1 MDAAPSSPDPG
12 HDAVGHDDAGPG
24 GSRPGDTDRPGD
36 PADPDWVRTSAHT
49 ACLRAPNAGPMT
61 LEGTNAYA
69 VGDLSRDWP
78 GDGSRPPVIVVDP
91 GPEDLGHLRR
101 LAERTRVE
109 LILLTH
115 RHADHAAGAPA
126 LHAMTGAPVRAA
138 EPSLC
143 LGGPPLE
150 DGEVV
155 GAAEQEL
162 LVLDTPGHTAD
173 SVCLRLDA
181 DSVMFTGD
189 TVLGRGST
197 MLDYPDGALEPY
209 IDSLR
214 DLLEQREHS
223 VLPGHG
229 TPGGDLHT
237 RCEALLEHRLDR
249 FEALQELLRE
259 TDDDIG
265 PSASALARRIYPEVP
280 DAARAAAV
288 KTLKAQLAHLVEL
301 GAIAGFSE

>member
-1 MDAAPSSPDPG
+1 M
-12 HDAVGHDDAGPG
+12 
-24 GSRPGDTDRPGD
+24 
-36 PADPDWVRTSAHT
+36 
-49 ACLRAPNAGPMT
+49 RAPNPGPMT
-61 LEGTNAYA
+61 LEGTNTYV
-69 VGDLSRDWP
+69 VGDLPRDWP
-78 GDGSRPPVIVVDP
+78 GDGSRPGVIVVDP
-91 GPEDLGHLRR
+91 GPEDPEHLRR
-101 LAERTRVE
+101 LTERTRVE

-143 LGGPPLE
+143 RKGPPLE

-162 LVLDTPGHTAD
+162 LVLGTPGHTAD

-214 DLLEQREHS
+214 DLLEQREHT

-229 TPGGDLHT
+229 APGGDLH
-237 RCEALLEHRLDR
+237 
-249 FEALQELLRE
+249 
-259 TDDDIG
+259 
-265 PSASALARRIYPEVP
+265 ARRPV
-280 DAARAAAV
+280 
-288 KTLKAQLAHLVEL
+288 
-301 GAIAGFSE
+301 S

>member
-1 MDAAPSSPDPG
+1 
-12 HDAVGHDDAGPG
+12 
-24 GSRPGDTDRPGD
+24 
-36 PADPDWVRTSAHT
+36 
-49 ACLRAPNAGPMT
+49 
-61 LEGTNAYA
+61 
-69 VGDLSRDWP
+69 
-78 GDGSRPPVIVVDP
+78 
-91 GPEDLGHLRR
+91 
-101 LAERTRVE
+101 
-109 LILLTH
+109 
-115 RHADHAAGAPA
+115 
-126 LHAMTGAPVRAA
+126 MTGAPVRAA

-143 LGGPPLE
+143 RKGPPLE

-162 LVLDTPGHTAD
+162 LVLGTPGHTAD

-197 MLDYPDGALEPY
+197 CWTTRTAPWSRTSTPCGICWSSASTRCCPDTGVG
-209 IDSLR
+209 R
-214 DLLEQREHS
+214 DLHA
-223 VLPGHG
+223 
-229 TPGGDLHT
+229 

>member
-1 MDAAPSSPDPG
+1 MDAAPSSPDP
-12 HDAVGHDDAGPG
+12 GHDDAGPG

-36 PADPDWVRTSAHT
+36 PAHPDWVRTSAHT
-49 ACLRAPNAGPMT
+49 ACLRAPNPGPMT
-61 LEGTNAYA
+61 LEGTNTYA
-69 VGDLSRDWP
+69 VGDLPRDWL
-78 GDGSRPPVIVVDP
+78 GDGSRPSVIVVDP
-91 GPEDLGHLRR
+91 GPEDPGHLRR

-162 LVLDTPGHTAD
+162 LVLGTPGHTAD

-209 IDSLR
+209 VDSLR

-229 TPGGDLHT
+229 APGGDLHA

-259 TDDDIG
+259 TEDDIG
-265 PSASALARRIYPEVP
+265 PSASALSRRIYPEVP
-280 DAARAAAV
+280 AAARAAAV

>member
-1 MDAAPSSPDPG
+1 MDVTPSSPDPG
-12 HDAVGHDDAGPG
+12 HDAVGPG
-24 GSRPGDTDRPGD
+24 GPQPGGTAAPG
-36 PADPDWVRTSAHT
+36 WVRTSGHT
-49 ACLRAPNAGPMT
+49 ACLRAPNPGPMT
-61 LEGTNAYA
+61 LEGTNTYV
-69 VGDLSRDWP
+69 VGDLPRDWP
-78 GDGSRPPVIVVDP
+78 GDGSRPGVIVVDP
-91 GPEDLGHLRR
+91 GAEDPEHLRR
-101 LAERTRVE
+101 LTERTRVE

-143 LGGPPLE
+143 RKGPPLE

-162 LVLDTPGHTAD
+162 LVLGTPGHTAD

-214 DLLEQREHS
+214 DLLEQREHT

-229 TPGGDLHT
+229 APGGDLHA

-265 PSASALARRIYPEVP
+265 PSASALARRIYPGVP

>member
-1 MDAAPSSPDPG
+1 M
-12 HDAVGHDDAGPG
+12 
-24 GSRPGDTDRPGD
+24 
-36 PADPDWVRTSAHT
+36 
-49 ACLRAPNAGPMT
+49 RAPNPGPMT
-61 LEGTNAYA
+61 LEGTNTYV
-69 VGDLSRDWP
+69 VGDLPRDWP
-78 GDGSRPPVIVVDP
+78 GDGSRPGVIVVDP
-91 GPEDLGHLRR
+91 GPEDPEHLRR
-101 LAERTRVE
+101 LTERTRVE

-143 LGGPPLE
+143 RKGPPLE

-162 LVLDTPGHTAD
+162 LVLGTPGHTAD

-214 DLLEQREHS
+214 DLLEQREHT

-229 TPGGDLHT
+229 APGGDLHA

-265 PSASALARRIYPEVP
+265 PSASALARRIYPGVP

>member
-1 MDAAPSSPDPG
+1 MDATPSSPDPG
-12 HDAVGHDDAGPG
+12 HDAVGPG
-24 GSRPGDTDRPGD
+24 GPQPGD
-36 PADPDWVRTSAHT
+36 PDRLGGTAAPGWVRTSGHT
-49 ACLRAPNAGPMT
+49 ACLRAPNPGPMT
-61 LEGTNAYA
+61 LEGTNTYV
-69 VGDLSRDWP
+69 VGDLPRAWP
-78 GDGSRPPVIVVDP
+78 GDGSRPGVIVVDP
-91 GPEDLGHLRR
+91 GPEDPEHLRR
-101 LAERTRVE
+101 LTERTRVE

-143 LGGPPLE
+143 RKGPPLE

-162 LVLDTPGHTAD
+162 LVLGTPGHTAD

-181 DSVMFTGD
+181 DSLMFTGD

-214 DLLEQREHS
+214 DLLEQREHT

-229 TPGGDLHT
+229 TPGGDLHA